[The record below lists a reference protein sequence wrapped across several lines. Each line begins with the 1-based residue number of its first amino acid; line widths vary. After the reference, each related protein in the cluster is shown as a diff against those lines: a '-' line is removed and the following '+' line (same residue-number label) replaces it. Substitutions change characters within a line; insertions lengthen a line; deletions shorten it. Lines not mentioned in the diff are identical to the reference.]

1 MISLAILT
9 YVGLFTTL
17 AQPSFSRALSTR
29 ASNNYTS
36 PYPDPEPC
44 QGNCSWIHDPSI
56 YYEDGTYWRFSTS
69 GNIAVAT
76 APSFGGPWEYQGALL
91 SNGTRIDVSENQD
104 IWASLS
110 SLRFHECVLI
120 VSCRHLL

>member
-17 AQPSFSRALSTR
+17 AQPSFSRAISVR
-29 ASNNYTS
+29 APNNYTS

-91 SNGTRIDVSENQD
+91 SNGTSIEVSENQD

-110 SLRFHECVLI
+110 SRRFHECVLT
-120 VSCRHLL
+120 VSRRRRL